1 MVTATKKNQVDKDAA
16 FRTALIDA
24 AERCYTRMGLQGATM
39 ADIAAEAG
47 TSRRTLYRSFPSHDL
62 ILEAVIRRGI
72 DRFWE
77 RFHAAHRH
85 IEDFS
90 EFLVEAMIY
99 AIKHAP
105 KTKTHS
111 VIYHPA
117 SLAMVNKLYI
127 DNAAYLRDQARQFG
141 EVYERTRHSPG
152 TRQNLDMLIICEWWN
167 RMVVSH
173 QAAPSP
179 FFRSEKDMRV
189 MFTATIVP
197 VVRSDITRD
206 RTSVKPAKKTPK

>member
-1 MVTATKKNQVDKDAA
+1 MTTVKKSKKDKEEA

-24 AERCYTRMGLQGATM
+24 AWRCYARMGLQDATM
-39 ADIAAEAG
+39 ADIAEEAG

-77 RFHAAHRH
+77 RFHSTHSD
-85 IEDFS
+85 IDDFA
-90 EFLVEAMIY
+90 EFLLEAMVY
-99 AIKHAP
+99 AIRNAP

-127 DNAAYLRDQARQFG
+127 DNADYLRDQAQKFG
-141 EVYERTRHSPG
+141 EVYERTRHKPG

-167 RMVVSH
+167 RLAVSY
-173 QAAPSP
+173 QAVPSP
-179 FFRSEKDMRV
+179 FFRSEKELRV
-189 MFTATIVP
+189 WFTATIVP
-197 VVRSDITRD
+197 VVRYDVGADI
-206 RTSVKPAKKTPK
+206 KPPKKKALK